1 MCLDNIRKPT
11 CCKYKEKIL
20 HTLKSNNTEARPDIS
35 LVIPSMLVGDRVWRG
50 RDARLPGGRTVS
62 LRPVIAAE
70 QD

>member
-35 LVIPSMLVGDRVWRG
+35 LVIPTTLVKDRVWRG
-50 RDARLPGGRTVS
+50 RDARLPGGYTVNS
-62 LRPVIAAE
+62 RPVIAAE
-70 QD
+70 EN